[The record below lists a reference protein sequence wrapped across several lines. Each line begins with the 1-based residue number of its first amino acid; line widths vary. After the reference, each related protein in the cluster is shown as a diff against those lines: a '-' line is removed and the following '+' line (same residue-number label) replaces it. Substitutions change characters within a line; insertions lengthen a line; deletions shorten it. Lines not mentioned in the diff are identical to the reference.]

1 MMYNT
6 DLLLFVVID
15 SYESEETESNI
26 VKKEYQ

>member
-15 SYESEETESNI
+15 SYESEETESNF